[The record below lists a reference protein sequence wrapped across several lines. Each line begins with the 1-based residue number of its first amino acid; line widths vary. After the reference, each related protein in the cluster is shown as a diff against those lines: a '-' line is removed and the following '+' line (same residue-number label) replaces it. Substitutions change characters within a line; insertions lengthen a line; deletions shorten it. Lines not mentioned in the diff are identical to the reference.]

1 MNSQLPVNVLEA
13 IDDFD
18 SHSLTYLSSK
28 SLRELVTIKS
38 ALVYFQAQRNLLT
51 A

>member
-1 MNSQLPVNVLEA
+1 MNSQLPVNVLEV

-28 SLRELVTIKS
+28 SLRELVSIKS
-38 ALVYFQAQRNLLT
+38 ALTYFQTQKERAT
-51 A
+51 V